1 MPSSAQSAQQSIV
14 AIQTAT
20 GTALVITGITA
31 ADPPVVSFTPGAD
44 PADGT
49 IIEIDGVVG
58 MTELNGRAY
67 VTDNL
72 SAGVS
77 FELKGVRAS
86 GYTAYGSAGTAT
98 PLTMTE
104 IANAK
109 DFDLQPDEAPEYSRT
124 NLRSVRQE
132 FAVGLAGSWTASFNY
147 DVDTTDTGQAELE
160 IAQDDGLSRG
170 VSLTLASG
178 AVFAG
183 LGFVKSASAAG
194 SPDSDVSGT
203 INVRGTGQPTW
214 FV

>member
-14 AIQTAT
+14 RIQTAE
-20 GTALVITGITA
+20 GTPLVITGVTQT
-31 ADPPVVSFTPGAD
+31 DPPVVSFTPGSD

-49 IIEIDGVVG
+49 IINIAGIVG

-67 VTDNL
+67 VTDSL
-72 SAGVS
+72 VAGVS

-109 DFDLQPDEAPEYSRT
+109 NFDLQPDEAPEYSRT

-132 FAVGLAGSWTASFNY
+132 FAVGLAGSWVASFDY

-160 IAQDDGLSRG
+160 IAQDDGFSRG
-170 VSLTLASG
+170 LSVTLNSG

-183 LGFVKSASAAG
+183 LGFVKSASAGGA
-194 SPDSDVSGT
+194 PDSDVSGV